1 MPQRSTKRRIAAPVD
16 VVFRAITDI
25 EKFPEKNPA
34 IVKVEILSDRK
45 SGIGTRFRETRRMK
59 DKENSTVLEC
69 TEYVENERVRFV
81 ADEGGTIWDSVFT
94 TSSVDQGTELTL
106 EMDARPYK
114 FLSRLVVPMIIGM
127 ISKAVEEDMD
137 QVKEYCER
145 GGA

>member
-1 MPQRSTKRRIAAPVD
+1 MLNRSTKRQIAAPVD
-16 VVFRAITDI
+16 VVFRAITEI

-34 IVKVEILSDRK
+34 IVKVEILSDQK
-45 SGIGTRFRETRRMK
+45 SGVGTRFRETRRMK

-69 TEYVENERVRFV
+69 TEFVENERVRFV

-94 TSSVDQGTELTL
+94 TSPTDQGTELTL

-114 FLSRLVVPMIIGM
+114 FLPKLVVPMIMGM

-137 QVKEYCER
+137 GVKEYCER
-145 GGA
+145 KCA